1 MPTNHTTAT
10 QLSARLSRLA
20 IEAQQVADE
29 LAAQPLDEYEAALE
43 LGLPSFQLAKV
54 VEQLEGAIF
63 SAAWE
68 APTHR
73 IQDLAIAQI
82 IAAAGSNESISG

>member
-1 MPTNHTTAT
+1 MSTNHTTTTT

-20 IEAQQVADE
+20 IEAQWIADK
-29 LAAQPLDEYEAALE
+29 LAAQPLDEYEADLE
-43 LGLPSFQLAKV
+43 LGLPSFLLSKV

-68 APTHR
+68 APAHR
-73 IQDLAIAQI
+73 AKDLATARAIAT
-82 IAAAGSNESISG
+82 A